1 MRETIALIIGLVCG
15 CSLSAHAGE
24 EAKTRPLMPDASMQ
38 EIQKQIQASGRPA
51 TSVMPIFSQIVAFTL
66 PKGFSPAFSNAEG
79 DGYIFEAVP
88 QGETAQKWSQ
98 MVTVTGAQGLA
109 VASNASP
116 QVFLTKF
123 AELFKTACPA
133 TFSIGEV
140 GASKVSGHDAF
151 TTLIGC
157 GTARSPG
164 NVRSEAAAVLAV
176 KGSED
181 FYTFQWAERGP
192 ARNKP
197 IDLND
202 AKWQDRLAKLGP
214 IRICAPVAG
223 EGPPYPSCLAQ
234 K

>member
-1 MRETIALIIGLVCG
+1 MREKIALIIGLVCG
-15 CSLSAHAGE
+15 CCLSARAGSE
-24 EAKTRPLMPDASMQ
+24 RKDQSMPDASTQ

-66 PKGFSPAFSNAEG
+66 PKGFDPVFSNAEG
-79 DGYIFEAVP
+79 AGYIFEAVP
-88 QGETAQKWSQ
+88 QGETTQKWSQ

-116 QVFLTKF
+116 QMFLTKF

-133 TFSIGEV
+133 TFSVNEV
-140 GASKVSGHDAF
+140 GASKVSGYDAF

-181 FYTFQWAERGP
+181 YYTFQWAERGP

-202 AKWQDRLAKLGP
+202 AKWQDRLAKLDP

-223 EGPPYPSCLAQ
+223 EAPPYPSCLEQ

>member
-1 MRETIALIIGLVCG
+1 MREKIILIVGLACW
-15 CSLSAHAGE
+15 SLSAHAGE
-24 EAKTRPLMPDASMQ
+24 ETKDRSLMPDASMR

-66 PKGFSPAFSNAEG
+66 PKGFNPVFSNAEG
-79 DGYIFEAVP
+79 AGYIFEAVP
-88 QGETAQKWSQ
+88 LGETTQKWSL

-109 VASNASP
+109 VTSNASP
-116 QVFLTKF
+116 QLFLTKF

-133 TFSIGEV
+133 TFSVKEV
-140 GASKVSGHDAF
+140 GASKVSGYDAF

-157 GTARSPG
+157 GTARAPG

-181 FYTFQWAERGP
+181 CYTFQWAERGP
-192 ARNKP
+192 VRNKP

-214 IRICAPVAG
+214 IRICAQLTG
-223 EGPPYPSCLAQ
+223 EAPPYPSCLEQ